1 MSKRPYFD
9 FSTFIRSLLSLA
21 FLTMINYLLSLGCL
35 LSFIMLS
42 SLLPPCAASIF
53 LFVFTEAN
61 VLAQPKTRHLL
72 VNLVSIQRLVSIHLI
87 LQKGK
92 ILNRFIGFTSKLY
105 QHEMRTIYLFVEK
118 LSQCYKYCLSL
129 VHTNIRIT

>member
-42 SLLPPCAASIF
+42 SSLPPCAASIF

-61 VLAQPKTRHLL
+61 VLAQPK
-72 VNLVSIQRLVSIHLI
+72 RLVSIHLI

-118 LSQCYKYCLSL
+118 LSQCYKYCVSL